1 VSTVAVDRE
10 RLLSEIKRLVLAES
24 DMKQVATAADYLHA
38 YAGEMSDHVER
49 VVWTGIAVTYAR
61 PFSQSN
67 RIGAIRGK
75 LARLD
80 DPLTRSLHERLCE
93 LRDQLFAHTD
103 ATELRGIVDTSAML
117 GLGMGD
123 YAEEHVPMSV
133 SALPRIAELAN
144 LLRDRFAARREE
156 LQEQLRHTSSE

>member
-1 VSTVAVDRE
+1 VSTVTADRE
-10 RLLSEIKRLVLAES
+10 RLLGEIKRLVLAES
-24 DMKQVATAADYLHA
+24 DMWQVATTADYLHA
-38 YAGEMSDHVER
+38 NVRQMSDHVKR
-49 VVWTGIAVTYAR
+49 VMWTGIAVTYAR

-80 DPLTRSLHERLCE
+80 DPLQRSLHERLCE

-103 ATELRGIVDTSAML
+103 DTELRGIVDTSALL
-117 GLGMGD
+117 GLGMGE

-144 LLRDRFAARREE
+144 PTA
-156 LQEQLRHTSSE
+156 